1 MAAWLFLVLKKL
13 RLLLIHHH
21 LRLVLFLLSFWANVT
36 LWCGWL
42 IQIEFRISLVELLL
56 YALNWYLAVS
66 LLARMKRLLQPH
78 RASQAADFFC
88 HGSWQKSLLVLRF
101 LLQLHGFVL
110 FGCINSSL
118 IANDKVLISL
128 YMLLPT
134 HLIRRNA
141 NRVHV
146 FFDVAVV
153 GSDLLTACFVVV
165 QGVLLTVLVLISLDV
180 DVAIGASI
188 LAEELVVVVY
198 LMVSVLRLG
207 LRLLVLP
214 VLLILLLFISK
225 LLIPLLIKIL
235 MLMLELLSIHII
247 ILMIK
252 LKIICMLLL
261 NIIRS
266 GSDNLLI
273 IIYNFIFVV
282 DVFIQFFNWKRR
294 ESWATTVWIVWSGD
308 LGNVGYLSVCIDG
321 CSWGSVFIL
330 LENHLAIA

>member
-1 MAAWLFLVLKKL
+1 MAAWLFLVLEKL

-36 LWCGWL
+36 LWCSWL

-66 LLARMKRLLQPH
+66 LLARMERLLQPH

-118 IANDKVLISL
+118 IANDKVLIGL

-146 FFDVAVV
+146 FFDVTVV
-153 GSDLLTACFVVV
+153 GSDLLTACLLCLFVRLADQ
-165 QGVLLTVLVLISLDV
+165 QGRVHAAVRYCWI
-180 DVAIGASI
+180 
-188 LAEELVVVVY
+188 EHELVSSPGWLDSAATVV
-198 LMVSVLRLG
+198 SSSQQRITECAG
-207 LRLLVLP
+207 GAKP
-214 VLLILLLFISK
+214 SK
-225 LLIPLLIKIL
+225 SKI
-235 MLMLELLSIHII
+235 
-247 ILMIK
+247 
-252 LKIICMLLL
+252 
-261 NIIRS
+261 
-266 GSDNLLI
+266 
-273 IIYNFIFVV
+273 
-282 DVFIQFFNWKRR
+282 W
-294 ESWATTVWIVWSGD
+294 D
-308 LGNVGYLSVCIDG
+308 LTRGN
-321 CSWGSVFIL
+321 
-330 LENHLAIA
+330 